1 MSTFDIHGR
10 IFPCQI
16 RKRRGGDGGKKGEKK
31 GKKKEKN
38 LLYLD
43 INWPLL
49 FFTYGVKTTSTFKSS
64 FNGLYAMPNYMH

>member
-1 MSTFDIHGR
+1 MSNKEKRRVEIEEVKER
-10 IFPCQI
+10 KKKKI
-16 RKRRGGDGGKKGEKK
+16 RKKT
-31 GKKKEKN
+31 

-49 FFTYGVKTTSTFKSS
+49 FFPYGVKSTSTFKSS

>member
-1 MSTFDIHGR
+1 MSNKEKRRVEIEEVKER
-10 IFPCQI
+10 KKI
-16 RKRRGGDGGKKGEKK
+16 RKKT
-31 GKKKEKN
+31 

-49 FFTYGVKTTSTFKSS
+49 FFPYGVKSTSTFKSS

>member
-1 MSTFDIHGR
+1 MEGR
-10 IFPCQI
+10 
-16 RKRRGGDGGKKGEKK
+16 RERRRGKKLEKT
-31 GKKKEKN
+31 

>member
-1 MSTFDIHGR
+1 MSNKEKRRVEIEEVKER
-10 IFPCQI
+10 KKI
-16 RKRRGGDGGKKGEKK
+16 RK
-31 GKKKEKN
+31 KN

-49 FFTYGVKTTSTFKSS
+49 FFPYGVKSTSTFKSS

>member
-1 MSTFDIHGR
+1 MSNKEK
-10 IFPCQI
+10 
-16 RKRRGGDGGKKGEKK
+16 KRRRWREEGREEGEKK
-31 GKKKEKN
+31 LEKT